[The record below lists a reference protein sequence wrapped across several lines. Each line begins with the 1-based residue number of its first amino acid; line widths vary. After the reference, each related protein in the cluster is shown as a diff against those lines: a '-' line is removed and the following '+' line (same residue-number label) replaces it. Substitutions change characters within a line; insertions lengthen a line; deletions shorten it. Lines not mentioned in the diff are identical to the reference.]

1 MSFGGGG
8 GGALPNHEHTNI
20 ALDGGPLDFSNTTIA
35 SLNQGSITYS
45 DGAALQELVIGGAGN
60 ALVVNGGA
68 TAPEWGTTGGVS
80 TNIQIDSLS
89 SDFSTTSTSPVST
102 GLSLTCTNSAG
113 GICNIAVTGTW
124 WSEPTDYN
132 AYTQLYDDGVA
143 VSNSVRFTELGSTSQ
158 RIGYPFVW
166 AVATDGS
173 VLDIR
178 TYVESGTTVNFDGST
193 GDTNMVLS
201 EIY

>member
-1 MSFGGGG
+1 MGDENNLSGTTKAHKHS
-8 GGALPNHEHTNI
+8 ALSS
-20 ALDGGPLDFSNTTIA
+20 DGGFLETTVTGITNL
-35 SLNQGSITYS
+35 SEGSIVYGDSSEIVT
-45 DGAALQELVIGGAGN
+45 ELNAGTTGDT
-60 ALVVNGGA
+60 LVMGSSV
-68 TAPEWGTTGGVS
+68 PEWGSAGGVT

-89 SDFSTTSTSPVST
+89 ADFSTTSTTPVSI
-102 GLSLTCTNSAG
+102 GLSLTCTNSSG
-113 GICNIAVTGTW
+113 GLCNIAVTGTW

-132 AYTQLYDDGVA
+132 AYTQLYNDGVA

-178 TYVESGTTVNFDGST
+178 AYVESGTTVNFDGST